1 MAPLATASRLC
12 LRSAVAKPAVRAL
25 SSSAVRQADAPG
37 AASYTSPFKG
47 ESKGSKIPDFSKYM
61 SKSNETTNK
70 LFSYFMVGTI
80 GAITAAGAKST
91 VQGGLASRLLLFVWG
106 GENGLTLGIDAWE
119 ELESAY
125 AWPLE
130 LGGVGL
136 GQLGRF
142 HALG

>member
-12 LRSAVAKPAVRAL
+12 LRSAAAKPAVRAL

-61 SKSNETTNK
+61 SKGNETTNK
-70 LFSYFMVGTI
+70 LFSYFAVGTM

-91 VQGGLASRLLLFVWG
+91 VQGGLIACLCG
-106 GENGLTLGIDAWE
+106 GGGGNGLKMGIGALD
-119 ELESAY
+119 ELELADTM
-125 AWPLE
+125 PLE
-130 LGGVGL
+130 LEGFGIE
-136 GQLGRF
+136 QLGCFR
-142 HALG
+142 ARS